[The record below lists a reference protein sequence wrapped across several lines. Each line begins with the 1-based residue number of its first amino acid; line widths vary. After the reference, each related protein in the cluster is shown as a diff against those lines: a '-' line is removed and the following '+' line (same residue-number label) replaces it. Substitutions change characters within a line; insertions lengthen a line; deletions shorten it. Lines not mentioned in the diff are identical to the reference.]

1 VGDQVE
7 QVSVIIPAYNE
18 EQRIENTLRS
28 VYQKEWIKE
37 LIVVDDGSTDQTAT
51 IAKKWTNHVIRLPHN
66 AGKAFALK
74 AGCDYATSPILLFLD
89 ADLEES
95 TSFAKKLV
103 EPMWQEDVDMTI
115 AVLPAARNGGFGLVK
130 QFAAWGIYYKT
141 GRRLHAPLC
150 GQRAIKKVVIEACY
164 QGDRGFG
171 IEVGLSL
178 DCLLAGYTIQ
188 EVPIPFTHRETGKRV
203 PGFLHRMKQGVSVC
217 QALLSRR

>member
-1 VGDQVE
+1 VE

-18 EQRIENTLRS
+18 ESRIENTLRS
-28 VYQKEWIKE
+28 LHMEDWIKE
-37 LIVVDDGSTDQTAT
+37 LIVVDDGSTDQTVT
-51 IAKKWTNHVIRLPHN
+51 LAKKWTNHVIRLPHN
-66 AGKAFALK
+66 VGKALALQTGYK
-74 AGCDYATSPILLFLD
+74 YATSPILLFLD

-95 TSFAKKLV
+95 TRFAKKLV
-103 EPMWQEDVDMTI
+103 EPVWRDDVDMTI

-141 GRRLHAPLC
+141 GRRLCSPLS
-150 GQRAIKKVVIEACY
+150 GQRAIKKDVVEACY

-178 DCLLAGYTIQ
+178 DFLLAGYTIE

>member
-1 VGDQVE
+1 VE

-28 VYQKEWIKE
+28 LQREDWIKE

-51 IAKKWTNHVIRLPHN
+51 LAKKWTSHVIRMPHN
-66 AGKAFALK
+66 VGKALALK
-74 AGCDYATSPILLFLD
+74 TGCDYATAAILLFLD

-95 TSFAKKLV
+95 AGFAKKLV
-103 EPMWQEDVDMTI
+103 QPVWKYDIDMTI
-115 AVLPAARNGGFGLVK
+115 AVFPTARNGGFGLVK
-130 QFAAWGIYYKT
+130 QFAAWGIYRKT
-141 GRRLHAPLC
+141 GKRLRSPLC
-150 GQRAIKKVVIEACY
+150 GQRAIKKGVLDACY

-178 DCLLAGYTIQ
+178 DCLLSGYTIQ
-188 EVPIPFTHRETGKRV
+188 EVPIPFTHRETGKRL